1 MDMSFASLISW
12 VVFLMQISSPRESEA
27 RMTLAGVPGHVQG
40 MAASTVEDWT
50 HGCPRGCICK
60 WISGKRTAECQ
71 NNAWDRVPT
80 FELPDRIQVLQLANN
95 PISILPKQLFQGLG
109 IINVQKM
116 FLQNCNITEI
126 HPDAFQGLEI
136 LIELDL
142 RHNGIR
148 QLHPGTF
155 LGNKRIRKLW
165 LSHNPLHTLSSFA
178 FPSIPHLRILDLSHT
193 RLSKLGRSTFMEL
206 EYLEVLH
213 LRDNHFRRL
222 DKRVFLPMQQLKS
235 LTLERNPWQCDCR
248 LLDFWQWLMK
258 ENLFSLPTACESPQ
272 KLQDTTWDKLSV
284 GLLACPPE
292 VMVPEPMVT
301 VSTGSRVQLGCL
313 VTENPGAATMT
324 WIRSGIEIANNSRH
338 AEDGA
343 QQKYV
348 ITTGLW
354 DHKWFHRGQNSMEN
368 TIVSVIDGG
377 EPQAHTRGRHDSRKR
392 WFNLTIDNV
401 HPSGSGSYTC
411 VAQNSGGKA
420 VGNVTVV
427 YSETVATYLENSK
440 ISALLVVGT
449 ASGVLVFLCLGT
461 FLVCFGVHRKH
472 DHTRRRREQHLCL
485 TASGP
490 KSGSS
495 LLAEMEDR
503 PTEKEMNG
511 STSFCVE
518 RTKSFRLQKQRA
530 IESFP
535 DNEGLDDDLGL
546 EFRPHKKLSPKDEQL
561 TCRPD
566 AQHGMKS
573 ANQIQPSPS
582 PHSPGVT
589 SKDLS
594 SIDHE
599 RLCLSVIPSVHLDS
613 APSRHARDKL
623 RENSGPS
630 SSLIVKANSCA
641 SYSANSMLGSDADSG
656 RGSMTAPTA
665 SNVAKASASNQV
677 GPKSK
682 CGRDTLLSSASDSSS
697 RGLNLTSQSVSSP
710 TGHTASPMDSTN
722 SSCSTQSAFGHH
734 QNILGSSSSTI
745 IAAKEQDQGST
756 STSSGNTIRHASIPL
771 NGCSMS
777 LMDSMWRGGVG
788 SSTHLFDES
797 FGSSTNGSGT
807 ATPNANGVV
816 GFWSSANSPC
826 NMRTLAKQS
835 RRFQPNDLA
844 RHRHPAGNV
853 IHADFTLPRGE
864 NLSSARRLA
873 LNGPDFRATTLLSD
887 RRLVPISGRDRE
899 IREISPT
906 NHLGTPLHQHE
917 RKRNGNAYA
926 LSPSSSAS
934 VSMANAWQAMSKDES
949 VYSDDGLF
957 MMSGLN
963 QKNNRVTPG
972 NGSTTNG
979 GLETELLVQEIE
991 TRRELLEALVKDKQ
1005 DTVV

>member
-1 MDMSFASLISW
+1 
-12 VVFLMQISSPRESEA
+12 MQISSPRESEA
-27 RMTLAGVPGHVQG
+27 RMTLTGVPGHVQG
-40 MAASTVEDWT
+40 IAAATVEDWT
-50 HGCPRGCICK
+50 HGCPKGCICK

-71 NNAWDRVPT
+71 NSAWDRVPT

-95 PISILPKQLFQGLG
+95 PITTLPKQLFQDLG

-126 HPDAFQGLEI
+126 HPDAFHGLEI

-142 RHNGIR
+142 RHNGIK
-148 QLHPGTF
+148 QLHQGTF

-258 ENLFSLPTACESPQ
+258 ENLFSLPTACESPK
-272 KLQDTTWDKLSV
+272 KLEGTTWDKLSV

-301 VSTGSRVQLGCL
+301 VSTGSKVQLGCL
-313 VTENPGAATMT
+313 VTENPGATMT

-354 DHKWFHRGQNSMEN
+354 DHKWFHRGQHSMEN

-449 ASGVLVFLCLGT
+449 ASGVLVFLCLST
-461 FLVCFGVHRKH
+461 FLVCLGVHRKH
-472 DHTRRRREQHLCL
+472 EHTRRRREQHLCL

-503 PTEKEMNG
+503 PAEKEMNG

-535 DNEGLDDDLGL
+535 DNEGVDDELGL
-546 EFRPHKKLSPKDEQL
+546 ELRPHKKLGPNDEMVSG
-561 TCRPD
+561 RAD

-573 ANQIQPSPS
+573 TNQIQPSPLL
-582 PHSPGVT
+582 HSQGVT
-589 SKDLS
+589 SKDLN

-599 RLCLSVIPSVHLDS
+599 HLSLSVIPSVHPDS
-613 APSRHARDKL
+613 SSSFRHARDKL

-630 SSLIVKANSCA
+630 SSLIVKANSSA

-656 RGSMTAPTA
+656 RGSMTAPSG
-665 SNVAKASASNQV
+665 SNLAQQPPSSSNQI
-677 GPKSK
+677 GQKSK

-710 TGHTASPMDSTN
+710 TGHTTSPMDSTN

-745 IAAKEQDQGST
+745 IAKEQDQCST
-756 STSSGNTIRHASIPL
+756 TSGNTIRHASFPL

-777 LMDSMWRGGVG
+777 VMDSMWRGGVG

-797 FGSSTNGSGT
+797 LGSMNCSGT
-807 ATPNANGVV
+807 ATPNINGVV

-826 NMRTLAKQS
+826 NMRTLSKQS

-864 NLSSARRLA
+864 NLSSSRRLA

-917 RKRNGNAYA
+917 RKRNGNPRAS
-926 LSPSSSAS
+926 SPSSAS
-934 VSMANAWQAMSKDES
+934 VSMSPAAWQAFSNDGS
-949 VYSDDGLF
+949 GVYSDEGLA
-957 MMSGLN
+957 MSGFN
-963 QKNNRVTPG
+963 QKNRVT
-972 NGSTTNG
+972 SSTNG
-979 GLETELLVQEIE
+979 GLDTELLVQEIE